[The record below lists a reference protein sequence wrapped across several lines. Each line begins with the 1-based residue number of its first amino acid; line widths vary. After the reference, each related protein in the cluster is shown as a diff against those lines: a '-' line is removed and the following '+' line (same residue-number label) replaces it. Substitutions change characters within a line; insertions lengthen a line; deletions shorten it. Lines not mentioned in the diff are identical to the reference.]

1 MSLTCGF
8 FNAVNHDRKYNATEF
23 SQIFDGLINDGIYA
37 TIGDHFI
44 VTAYRDNTV
53 KVGSGR
59 AWFNHTWTYNDSMI
73 LVTADLSDQ
82 LLPRI
87 DALVLEID
95 TSYDVRANSIKFVNG
110 NVASSPEKPQMKSTD
125 TVVQYP
131 LCYVYRPANSTSITQ
146 NNITNTIGTS
156 ECPFVTGILETIS
169 VDDLILQWRSEFDN
183 FMDDNDEIFNTWW
196 NAQKNNF
203 TKYYNEFQLQMNE
216 WESEQRTDFST
227 FYSEFKNQ
235 VNSFENQSELD
246 FNTWFA
252 GIKEV
257 LDSNTAGK
265 LQNEIDEIIET
276 EFNRYYN
283 LFDSLSVINYNNDT
297 IVTTTDE
304 ATMTTKITEDTSS
317 ETIITTISPS
327 SGNYNYTRTIVIT
340 STNSEDTVK
349 TTYTRIV
356 KEV

>member
-1 MSLTCGF
+1 
-8 FNAVNHDRKYNATEF
+8 
-23 SQIFDGLINDGIYA
+23 
-37 TIGDHFI
+37 
-44 VTAYRDNTV
+44 
-53 KVGSGR
+53 
-59 AWFNHTWTYNDSMI
+59 
-73 LVTADLSDQ
+73 
-82 LLPRI
+82 
-87 DALVLEID
+87 
-95 TSYDVRANSIKFVNG
+95 
-110 NVASSPEKPQMKSTD
+110 
-125 TVVQYP
+125 
-131 LCYVYRPANSTSITQ
+131 
-146 NNITNTIGTS
+146 
-156 ECPFVTGILETIS
+156 
-169 VDDLILQWRSEFDN
+169 
-183 FMDDNDEIFNTWW
+183 
-196 NAQKNNF
+196 
-203 TKYYNEFQLQMNE
+203 MNE